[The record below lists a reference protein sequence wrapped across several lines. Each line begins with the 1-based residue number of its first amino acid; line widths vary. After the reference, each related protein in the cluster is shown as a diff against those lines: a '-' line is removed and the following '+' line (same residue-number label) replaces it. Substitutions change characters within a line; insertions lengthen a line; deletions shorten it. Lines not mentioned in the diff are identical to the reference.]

1 MDGIFDCPFLPGN
14 WGSLNLNILETAM
27 FYGDTSW
34 NFPNTRSPFNRI
46 YFMMDGEAYLENEEE
61 RVELLPGNVYLVPAE
76 CRYSYVCPSTMQKFY
91 IHFTMELLP
100 GVDLF
105 SHLGKVWGLPYEWD
119 FLEDILGAVQKESVG
134 GLLYL
139 KAVFSRLVY
148 DFFEQGAGGDGYLE
162 SFRGFYR
169 QRSVL
174 DYLEGHL
181 SAGLRIQELADAMG
195 AKLGCTRPIVEA
207 GWLDPWHQVGQTG
220 VAVAPRVLLSLGV
233 SGAIQHVAGTAGAQT
248 VIAVNDDPDAPVFSS
263 AHYRVVGDCMEVVS
277 ELLARL
283 RS

>member
-1 MDGIFDCPFLPGN
+1 MDGIFECPFLTGN
-14 WGSLNLNILETAM
+14 WGSLSLNLLEAAM

-181 SAGLRIQELADAMG
+181 SAGLRIQELADAIDMPVHQLSRSFQQDTKMG
-195 AKLGCTRPIVEA
+195 LKEYMSRQLAQRARQMLGHTDMPVWEVAEA
-207 GWLDPWHQVGQTG
+207 LGFTDP
-220 VAVAPRVLLSLGV
+220 
-233 SGAIQHVAGTAGAQT
+233 
-248 VIAVNDDPDAPVFSS
+248 
-263 AHYRVVGDCMEVVS
+263 Y
-277 ELLARL
+277 
-283 RS
+283 

>member
-1 MDGIFDCPFLPGN
+1 MDGIFECPFLTGN
-14 WGSLNLNILETAM
+14 WGSLSLNLLEAAM
-27 FYGDTSW
+27 YYGDTSW
-34 NFPNTRSPFNRI
+34 NFSNTRSPFNRI

-105 SHLGKVWGLPYEWD
+105 SHLGKVWGLPYECD

-148 DFFEQGAGGDGYLE
+148 DFFEQGAGGDAYLD

-169 QRSVL
+169 QRAVL
-174 DYLEGHL
+174 DYL
-181 SAGLRIQELADAMG
+181 
-195 AKLGCTRPIVEA
+195 
-207 GWLDPWHQVGQTG
+207 
-220 VAVAPRVLLSLGV
+220 
-233 SGAIQHVAGTAGAQT
+233 
-248 VIAVNDDPDAPVFSS
+248 
-263 AHYRVVGDCMEVVS
+263 
-277 ELLARL
+277 
-283 RS
+283 

>member
-1 MDGIFDCPFLPGN
+1 MDGIFECPFLTGN
-14 WGSLNLNILETAM
+14 WGSLSLNLLEAAM

-119 FLEDILGAVQKESVG
+119 FLEDILGAVRRNPSE
-134 GLLYL
+134 
-139 KAVFSRLVY
+139 A
-148 DFFEQGAGGDGYLE
+148 
-162 SFRGFYR
+162 SF
-169 QRSVL
+169 
-174 DYLEGHL
+174 
-181 SAGLRIQELADAMG
+181 I
-195 AKLGCTRPIVEA
+195 
-207 GWLDPWHQVGQTG
+207 
-220 VAVAPRVLLSLGV
+220 
-233 SGAIQHVAGTAGAQT
+233 
-248 VIAVNDDPDAPVFSS
+248 
-263 AHYRVVGDCMEVVS
+263 
-277 ELLARL
+277 
-283 RS
+283 

>member
-1 MDGIFDCPFLPGN
+1 MDGIFECPFLTGN
-14 WGSLNLNILETAM
+14 WGSLSLNLLEAAM

-148 DFFEQGAGGDGYLE
+148 DFFEQGAGGDAYLD
-162 SFRGFYR
+162 SFRGF
-169 QRSVL
+169 L
-174 DYLEGHL
+174 PPAGGPGL
-181 SAGLRIQELADAMG
+181 SGG
-195 AKLGCTRPIVEA
+195 ASERR
-207 GWLDPWHQVGQTG
+207 
-220 VAVAPRVLLSLGV
+220 APY
-233 SGAIQHVAGTAGAQT
+233 SGAGGCHGYAGPSLPG
-248 VIAVNDDPDAPVFSS
+248 PSS
-263 AHYRVVGDCMEVVS
+263 RI
-277 ELLARL
+277 
-283 RS
+283 

>member
-1 MDGIFDCPFLPGN
+1 MDGIFECPFLTGN
-14 WGSLNLNILETAM
+14 WGSLSLNLLEAAM

-46 YFMMDGEAYLENEEE
+46 YFMMDGEAYLKNEEE

-148 DFFEQGAGGDGYLE
+148 NFFEQGAGGDGYLE

-181 SAGLRIQELADAMG
+181 SAGLRIQELADAMDMPVHQLSRSFQQDTKMG
-195 AKLGCTRPIVEA
+195 LKEYMSRQLAQRARLMLGHTDIQIHTIFHVFLKNMKNYPPGNTGSCGFNHSLRLFQRLDVEIS
-207 GWLDPWHQVGQTG
+207 D
-220 VAVAPRVLLSLGV
+220 
-233 SGAIQHVAGTAGAQT
+233 HVAG
-248 VIAVNDDPDAPVFSS
+248 V
-263 AHYRVVGDCMEVVS
+263 
-277 ELLARL
+277 
-283 RS
+283 

>member
-1 MDGIFDCPFLPGN
+1 MDGIFECPFLTGN
-14 WGSLNLNILETAM
+14 WGSLSLNLLEAAM

-174 DYLEGHL
+174 DYLEGHEV
-181 SAGLRIQELADAMG
+181 SAMADGTDRIGHVIVKTDREAELDEQMKRVYRCIWIDG
-195 AKLGCTRPIVEA
+195 KNLETIWEEKTAK
-207 GWLDPWHQVGQTG
+207 
-220 VAVAPRVLLSLGV
+220 
-233 SGAIQHVAGTAGAQT
+233 
-248 VIAVNDDPDAPVFSS
+248 
-263 AHYRVVGDCMEVVS
+263 
-277 ELLARL
+277 
-283 RS
+283 

>member
-1 MDGIFDCPFLPGN
+1 MDGIFECPFLTGN
-14 WGSLNLNILETAM
+14 WGSLSLNLLEAAM
-27 FYGDTSW
+27 YYGDTSW
-34 NFPNTRSPFNRI
+34 NFSNTRSPFNRI

-148 DFFEQGAGGDGYLE
+148 DFFEQGAGGDAYLD

-169 QRSVL
+169 QRAVL

-181 SAGLRIQELADAMG
+181 SAGLRIQELADAMDMPVHQLSRSFQQDTKMG
-195 AKLGCTRPIVEA
+195 LKEYMSRQLAQRARQMLGHTDMPVWEVAETLGFTDPYYFSRFFKKYEKLS
-207 GWLDPWHQVGQTG
+207 
-220 VAVAPRVLLSLGV
+220 PRE
-233 SGAIQHVAGTAGAQT
+233 
-248 VIAVNDDPDAPVFSS
+248 
-263 AHYRVVGDCMEVVS
+263 YRK
-277 ELLARL
+277 L
-283 RS
+283 RF

>member
-1 MDGIFDCPFLPGN
+1 
-14 WGSLNLNILETAM
+14 M

-91 IHFTMELLP
+91 IHFTLELLP

-105 SHLGKVWGLPYEWD
+105 SHLGRVRGLPYEWD
-119 FLEDILGAVQKESVG
+119 FLEDILRAVQKESVG

-148 DFFEQGAGGDGYLE
+148 DFFEQGAGGDAYLD

-169 QRSVL
+169 QRAVL
-174 DYLEGHL
+174 DHLETHL
-181 SAGLRIQELADAMG
+181 SAGLRIRDLADAMDMPVHQLSRSFQQDTICRCG
-195 AKLGCTRPIVEA
+195 RWQKRWDLQIHTIFRVFLKNMKNYLPGNTGSCGFNCGLRLFQRLDVEIS
-207 GWLDPWHQVGQTG
+207 DHVTG
-220 VAVAPRVLLSLGV
+220 V
-233 SGAIQHVAGTAGAQT
+233 
-248 VIAVNDDPDAPVFSS
+248 
-263 AHYRVVGDCMEVVS
+263 
-277 ELLARL
+277 
-283 RS
+283 